1 MSKTISEKPVSL
13 VSKVVQSI
21 TLATFSKVAS
31 DKLLLAKY
39 IKDSVFFCGFYI
51 SASFCWIVDDGRKF
65 CSSHIGGEMD
75 SSY

>member
-39 IKDSVFFCGFYI
+39 IKDSVFLRFLYQRLFLLDC
-51 SASFCWIVDDGRKF
+51 R
-65 CSSHIGGEMD
+65 
-75 SSY
+75 